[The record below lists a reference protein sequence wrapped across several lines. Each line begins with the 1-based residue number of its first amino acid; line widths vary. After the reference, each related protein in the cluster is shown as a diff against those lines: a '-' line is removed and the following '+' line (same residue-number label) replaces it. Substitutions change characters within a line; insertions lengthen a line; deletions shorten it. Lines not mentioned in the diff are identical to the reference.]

1 MGNCCQVSQV
11 IEIQDSKNVTK
22 RNSLRSSSY
31 ILDKY
36 SIQKDFRKKYEYQ
49 ALIGSGAFGK
59 VRLYLDRDSRS
70 FKYAIKTIKKNIFKK
85 HSIDSIK
92 REVDILRSMDHPN
105 IVKYFETYED
115 ECYLHIV
122 MEYIAGDNLFR
133 VLTDQKGFK
142 FTERTISK
150 IMTCL
155 LKAVLFLHHNG
166 IIHRDIKP
174 ENIVF
179 VEPDNFNAL
188 KLIDFGLSIQQNAK
202 KDNRRVGTPYYMS
215 PEMVRGNFNYA
226 SDVWSI
232 GVILFIMVTGKQPFR
247 GKSKEEVFDKIK
259 KGAYDKGTL
268 NRAKCSKEV
277 KDLIKKM
284 LVTEHSKRITVEC
297 ALDHIWFK
305 QFEKNKNIN
314 LVVDQEIIDSLKQ
327 FQYQNIFQKE
337 IRFYLAKLCSDKEI
351 IKLKHAFLAI
361 DKDNSG
367 EIEYE
372 EIPKIFSELN
382 IEASDTELK
391 NIFSSMDFH
400 CDGKVNYSEFLA
412 ATISTINF
420 NKEEKLWSAF
430 KYFDTTDSGYIT
442 LDSVMD
448 ALKNSGVIIDEEG
461 LTKTFNE
468 LQKKGKKINFNEFKA
483 IALGKEANEEEHDD
497 NIKDMNRRDSNY
509 ISNSNSNN
517 YNNKDRKEELSNKN
531 KRNSN
536 INFNID
542 RENIKTSLL
551 NGNKEYVEDNV
562 NILNMNTSVKFN
574 INHNNDDDYKIDKDK
589 PDKNIYNIK
598 KENKIIPIINEI
610 KENISVSNNAHNDII
625 INNSINKKNEKS
637 KSNNKSNNKSSKSNV
652 EVLVEEHR
660 EKNENNDN
668 NDKYTDVQN

>member
-11 IEIQDSKNVTK
+11 VEIQENKSVSK

-49 ALIGSGAFGK
+49 SLIGSGAFGK
-59 VRLYLDRDSRS
+59 VRLYVDRDSRT
-70 FKYAIKTIKKNIFKK
+70 FKYAIKTIKKNIFKR
-85 HSIDSIK
+85 HSIESIK
-92 REVDILRSMDHPN
+92 REVDILRSLDHPN

-150 IMTCL
+150 IITCL

-179 VEPDNFNAL
+179 VELNNFNAL

-247 GKSKEEVFDKIK
+247 GKSKEEVFEKIK
-259 KGAYDKGTL
+259 KGAYDKNTL
-268 NRAKCSKEV
+268 TRAKCSKEV

-284 LVTEHSKRITVEC
+284 LVIEHTKRITVEC

-351 IKLKHAFLAI
+351 LKLKHAFLAI

-372 EIPKIFSELN
+372 EIPKIFNELN

-412 ATISTINF
+412 ATISSINF

-468 LQKKGKKINFNEFKA
+468 LQKKGKKINFREFKA
-483 IALGKEANEEEHDD
+483 IALGKDDEEHDTVS
-497 NIKDMNRRDSNY
+497 RRDSNY
-509 ISNSNSNN
+509 INN
-517 YNNKDRKEELSNKN
+517 ISVGNDVDKNFNKQISFKERESKDNIINNENNNLKTDKEINNNKEE
-531 KRNSN
+531 
-536 INFNID
+536 
-542 RENIKTSLL
+542 
-551 NGNKEYVEDNV
+551 NKEN
-562 NILNMNTSVKFN
+562 NILNLN
-574 INHNNDDDYKIDKDK
+574 DKDNVK
-589 PDKNIYNIK
+589 DKEKNNENNNENNIVENIANKEEDNIYNQNSVK
-598 KENKIIPIINEI
+598 KATPIINEI
-610 KENISVSNNAHNDII
+610 KENINMSNNAYNDII

-637 KSNNKSNNKSSKSNV
+637 KSKSNSKSNNKSNNKSNV
-652 EVLVEEHR
+652 DLLVEEH
-660 EKNENNDN
+660 NN

>member
-11 IEIQDSKNVTK
+11 VEIQENKSVSK

-49 ALIGSGAFGK
+49 SLIGSGAFGK
-59 VRLYLDRDSRS
+59 VRLYVDRDSRT
-70 FKYAIKTIKKNIFKK
+70 FKYAIKTKKKNIFKR
-85 HSIDSIK
+85 HSIESIK
-92 REVDILRSMDHPN
+92 REVDILRSLDHPN

-150 IMTCL
+150 IITCL

-179 VEPDNFNAL
+179 VELNNFNAL

-247 GKSKEEVFDKIK
+247 GKSKEEVFEKIK
-259 KGAYDKGTL
+259 KGAYDKNTL
-268 NRAKCSKEV
+268 TRAKCSKEV

-284 LVTEHSKRITVEC
+284 LVIEHTKRITVEC

-351 IKLKHAFLAI
+351 LKLKHAFLAI

-372 EIPKIFSELN
+372 EIPKIFNELN

-412 ATISTINF
+412 ATISSINF

-468 LQKKGKKINFNEFKA
+468 LQKKGKKINFREFKA
-483 IALGKEANEEEHDD
+483 IALGKDDEEHDTVS
-497 NIKDMNRRDSNY
+497 RRDSNY
-509 ISNSNSNN
+509 INN
-517 YNNKDRKEELSNKN
+517 ISVGNDVDKNFNKQISFKERESKDNIINNENNNLKTDKEINNNKEE
-531 KRNSN
+531 
-536 INFNID
+536 
-542 RENIKTSLL
+542 
-551 NGNKEYVEDNV
+551 NKEN
-562 NILNMNTSVKFN
+562 NILNLNDKDN
-574 INHNNDDDYKIDKDK
+574 IIDKEKNNENNNENNIVENITNKEED
-589 PDKNIYNIK
+589 NIYNQNSIK
-598 KENKIIPIINEI
+598 KATPIINEI
-610 KENISVSNNAHNDII
+610 KENINMSNNAYNDII

-637 KSNNKSNNKSSKSNV
+637 KSKSNSKSNNKSNNKSNV
-652 EVLVEEHR
+652 DLLVEEH
-660 EKNENNDN
+660 NN

>member
-11 IEIQDSKNVTK
+11 IEIQENKSVTK

-49 ALIGSGAFGK
+49 SLIGSGAFGK
-59 VRLYLDRDSRS
+59 VRLYLDRDSKT
-70 FKYAIKTIKKNIFKK
+70 FKYAIKTIKKNIFKR
-85 HSIDSIK
+85 HSIESIK
-92 REVDILRSMDHPN
+92 REVNILRSLDHPN

-179 VEPDNFNAL
+179 VEPNNFNAL

-247 GKSKEEVFDKIK
+247 GKSKEEVFEKIK
-259 KGAYDKGTL
+259 KGNYDKNTL

-284 LVTEHSKRITVEC
+284 LVTEYSKRITVEC

-305 QFEKNKNIN
+305 QFENNKNIN
-314 LVVDQEIIDSLKQ
+314 LVVDEEIIESLKQ

-337 IRFYLAKLCSDKEI
+337 IRYYLAKLCSDKEI

-382 IEASDTELK
+382 IKASDTELK

-442 LDSVMD
+442 FDSVMD

-461 LTKTFNE
+461 LTQTFNE
-468 LQKKGKKINFNEFKA
+468 LQKKGKKINFREFKA
-483 IALGKEANEEEHDD
+483 IALGKDEDEH
-497 NIKDMNRRDSNY
+497 
-509 ISNSNSNN
+509 
-517 YNNKDRKEELSNKN
+517 
-531 KRNSN
+531 
-536 INFNID
+536 
-542 RENIKTSLL
+542 
-551 NGNKEYVEDNV
+551 
-562 NILNMNTSVKFN
+562 
-574 INHNNDDDYKIDKDK
+574 NDV
-589 PDKNIYNIK
+589 DKNIKKLQSFKEITSNEFPEINNEINEKNNSANENIEK
-598 KENKIIPIINEI
+598 KEANFNKLIKNEPNINLEKITNKEEKEEKEENKDNQEKKKSIPIISEV
-610 KENISVSNNAHNDII
+610 KENINISNNAYNDII

-637 KSNNKSNNKSSKSNV
+637 KSKSNSKSNNKSNV
-652 EVLVEEHR
+652 DVLVEEH
-660 EKNENNDN
+660 NN
-668 NDKYTDVQN
+668 NDKYTDVHN

>member
-11 IEIQDSKNVTK
+11 IEIQDNKSSTK

-31 ILDKY
+31 ILDKF

-49 ALIGSGAFGK
+49 SLVGSGAFGK
-59 VRLYLDRDSRS
+59 VRLYVDRDSKS
-70 FKYAIKTIKKNIFKK
+70 FKYAIKTIKKNIFKR
-85 HSIDSIK
+85 HSIESIK
-92 REVDILRSMDHPN
+92 REVDILRSLDHPN

-142 FTERTISK
+142 FTERAISK

-259 KGAYDKGTL
+259 RGSYDKNTL
-268 NRAKCSKEV
+268 SRAKCSKEV

-314 LVVDQEIIDSLKQ
+314 LVVDQEIIESLKQ

-351 IKLKHAFLAI
+351 IKLKQAFLAI

-372 EIPKIFSELN
+372 EIPKIFNELN

-420 NKEEKLWSAF
+420 TKEEKLWSAF

-461 LTKTFNE
+461 LTKIFNE
-468 LQKKGKKINFNEFKA
+468 LQKKGKKINFREFKA
-483 IALGKEANEEEHDD
+483 IALGKEEEE
-497 NIKDMNRRDSNY
+497 NEIINGRDSNII
-509 ISNSNSNN
+509 ISANEGEKNINKQKSFKEKDSNENQEIKN
-517 YNNKDRKEELSNKN
+517 TEEKIYNNKNKED
-531 KRNSN
+531 
-536 INFNID
+536 II
-542 RENIKTSLL
+542 L
-551 NGNKEYVEDNV
+551 NDNKEYLED
-562 NILNMNTSVKFN
+562 NILNMDDNKD
-574 INHNNDDDYKIDKDK
+574 NNDENNKSKEE
-589 PDKNIYNIK
+589 NIYNRNKGKEK
-598 KENKIIPIINEI
+598 KQIINEI
-610 KENISVSNNAHNDII
+610 KENINISNNAYNDII
-625 INNSINKKNEKS
+625 INSYINKKNEKSKS
-637 KSNNKSNNKSSKSNV
+637 KSNNKSNNKSNV
-652 EVLVEEHR
+652 DVLVEEH
-660 EKNENNDN
+660 NN
-668 NDKYTDVQN
+668 NDKFTDVQN

>member
-11 IEIQDSKNVTK
+11 IEIQDSKNITH

-31 ILDKY
+31 ILDKF

-179 VEPDNFNAL
+179 VEPDNFKAL

-259 KGAYDKGTL
+259 KGAYDKNIL
-268 NRAKCSKEV
+268 NKAKCSKEV

-284 LVTEHSKRITVEC
+284 LVTEHSKRITVES

-351 IKLKHAFLAI
+351 IKLKNAFLAI

-382 IEASDTELK
+382 IEASDIELK

-448 ALKNSGVIIDEEG
+448 ALNNSGVIIDEEG
-461 LTKTFNE
+461 LKKTFNE
-468 LQKKGKKINFNEFKA
+468 LQKKEKKINFNEFKA
-483 IALGKEANEEEHDD
+483 IALGKEVTEEEHDD
-497 NIKDMNRRDSNY
+497 NINNKEFNRRDSNY
-509 ISNSNSNN
+509 ISNSNSNTN
-517 YNNKDRKEELSNKN
+517 TNNTKNKEFKEKKEEEQNKN
-531 KRNSN
+531 KKNNHNNDIRIS
-536 INFNID
+536 II
-542 RENIKTSLL
+542 
-551 NGNKEYVEDNV
+551 NGNKDFEEDNV
-562 NILNMNTSVKFN
+562 NILNMKTN
-574 INHNNDDDYKIDKDK
+574 IKINNEEDKTDRDK
-589 PDKNIYNIK
+589 YDKN
-598 KENKIIPIINEI
+598 KENGILPIINEI
-610 KENISVSNNAHNDII
+610 KENISISNNAHNDII

-637 KSNNKSNNKSSKSNV
+637 KSNNKSSKSNV

-660 EKNENNDN
+660 EKNNDNDN

>member
-11 IEIQDSKNVTK
+11 VEIQENKSVSK

-49 ALIGSGAFGK
+49 SLIGSGAFGK
-59 VRLYLDRDSRS
+59 VRLYVDRDSRT
-70 FKYAIKTIKKNIFKK
+70 FKYAIKTIKKNIFKR
-85 HSIDSIK
+85 HSIESIK
-92 REVDILRSMDHPN
+92 REVDILRSLDHPN

-150 IMTCL
+150 IITCL

-179 VEPDNFNAL
+179 VELNNFNAL

-247 GKSKEEVFDKIK
+247 GKSKEEVFEKIK
-259 KGAYDKGTL
+259 KGAYDKNTL
-268 NRAKCSKEV
+268 TRAKCSKEV

-284 LVTEHSKRITVEC
+284 LVIEHTKRITVEC

-351 IKLKHAFLAI
+351 LKLKHAFLAI

-372 EIPKIFSELN
+372 EIPKIFNELN

-412 ATISTINF
+412 ATISSINF

-468 LQKKGKKINFNEFKA
+468 LQKKGKKINFREFKA
-483 IALGKEANEEEHDD
+483 IALGKDDEEHDTVS
-497 NIKDMNRRDSNY
+497 RRDSNY
-509 ISNSNSNN
+509 INN
-517 YNNKDRKEELSNKN
+517 ISVGNDVDKNFNKQISFKERESKDNIINNENNNLKTDKEINNNKEE
-531 KRNSN
+531 
-536 INFNID
+536 
-542 RENIKTSLL
+542 
-551 NGNKEYVEDNV
+551 NKEN
-562 NILNMNTSVKFN
+562 NILNL
-574 INHNNDDDYKIDKDK
+574 NDKDNVIDKEKNNENNNENNIVENIANKEED
-589 PDKNIYNIK
+589 NIYNQNSVK
-598 KENKIIPIINEI
+598 KATPIINEI
-610 KENISVSNNAHNDII
+610 KENINMSNNAYNDII

-637 KSNNKSNNKSSKSNV
+637 KSKSNSKSNNKSNNKSNV
-652 EVLVEEHR
+652 DLLVEEH
-660 EKNENNDN
+660 NN

>member
-11 IEIQDSKNVTK
+11 VEIQENKSVSK

-49 ALIGSGAFGK
+49 SLIGSGAFGK
-59 VRLYLDRDSRS
+59 VRLYVDRDSRT
-70 FKYAIKTIKKNIFKK
+70 FKYAIKTIKKNIFKR
-85 HSIDSIK
+85 HSIESIK
-92 REVDILRSMDHPN
+92 REVDILRSLDHPN

-150 IMTCL
+150 IITCL

-179 VEPDNFNAL
+179 VELNNFNAL

-202 KDNRRVGTPYYMS
+202 KDNRRVGTHYYMS

-247 GKSKEEVFDKIK
+247 GKSKEEVFEKIK
-259 KGAYDKGTL
+259 KGAYDKNTL
-268 NRAKCSKEV
+268 TRAKCSKEV

-284 LVTEHSKRITVEC
+284 LVIEHTKRITVEC

-351 IKLKHAFLAI
+351 LKLKHAFLAI

-372 EIPKIFSELN
+372 EIPKIFNELN

-412 ATISTINF
+412 ATISSINF

-468 LQKKGKKINFNEFKA
+468 LQKKGKKINFREFKA
-483 IALGKEANEEEHDD
+483 IALGKDDEENDTVS
-497 NIKDMNRRDSNY
+497 RRDSNY
-509 ISNSNSNN
+509 INN
-517 YNNKDRKEELSNKN
+517 ISVGNDVDKNFNKQISFKERESKDNIINNENNNLKTDKEINNNKEE
-531 KRNSN
+531 
-536 INFNID
+536 
-542 RENIKTSLL
+542 
-551 NGNKEYVEDNV
+551 NKEN
-562 NILNMNTSVKFN
+562 NILNLNDKDN
-574 INHNNDDDYKIDKDK
+574 IIDKEKNNENNNENNIVENITNKEED
-589 PDKNIYNIK
+589 NIYNQNSVK
-598 KENKIIPIINEI
+598 KATPIINEI
-610 KENISVSNNAHNDII
+610 KENINMSNNAYNDII

-637 KSNNKSNNKSSKSNV
+637 KSKSNSKSNNKSNNKSNV
-652 EVLVEEHR
+652 DLLVE
-660 EKNENNDN
+660 
-668 NDKYTDVQN
+668 

>member
-11 IEIQDSKNVTK
+11 IEIQENKSVTK

-49 ALIGSGAFGK
+49 SLIGSGAFGK
-59 VRLYLDRDSRS
+59 VRLYLDRDSKT
-70 FKYAIKTIKKNIFKK
+70 FKYAIKTIKKNIFKR
-85 HSIDSIK
+85 HSIESIK
-92 REVDILRSMDHPN
+92 REVNILRSLDHPN

-179 VEPDNFNAL
+179 VEPNNFNAL

-247 GKSKEEVFDKIK
+247 GKSKEEVFEKIK
-259 KGAYDKGTL
+259 KGNYDKNTL

-284 LVTEHSKRITVEC
+284 LVTEYSKRITVEC

-305 QFEKNKNIN
+305 QFENNKNIN
-314 LVVDQEIIDSLKQ
+314 LVVDEEIIESLKQ

-337 IRFYLAKLCSDKEI
+337 IRYYLAKLCSDKEI

-382 IEASDTELK
+382 IKASDTELK

-442 LDSVMD
+442 FDSVMD

-461 LTKTFNE
+461 LTQTFNE
-468 LQKKGKKINFNEFKA
+468 LQKKGKKINFREFKA
-483 IALGKEANEEEHDD
+483 IALGKDEDEH
-497 NIKDMNRRDSNY
+497 
-509 ISNSNSNN
+509 
-517 YNNKDRKEELSNKN
+517 
-531 KRNSN
+531 
-536 INFNID
+536 
-542 RENIKTSLL
+542 
-551 NGNKEYVEDNV
+551 
-562 NILNMNTSVKFN
+562 
-574 INHNNDDDYKIDKDK
+574 NDV
-589 PDKNIYNIK
+589 DKNIKKLQSFKEITTNEFPEINNEINEKNNSANENIEK
-598 KENKIIPIINEI
+598 KEANFNKLIKNEPNINLEKITNKEEKEEKEENKDNQEKKKSIPIISEV
-610 KENISVSNNAHNDII
+610 KENINVSNNAYNDII

-637 KSNNKSNNKSSKSNV
+637 KSKSNSKSNNKSNNKSHNKSNV
-652 EVLVEEHR
+652 EVLVEE
-660 EKNENNDN
+660 NNN
-668 NDKYTDVQN
+668 NDKYTDVHN

>member
-11 IEIQDSKNVTK
+11 VEIQENKSVSK

-49 ALIGSGAFGK
+49 SLIGSGAFGK
-59 VRLYLDRDSRS
+59 VRLYVDRDSRT
-70 FKYAIKTIKKNIFKK
+70 FKYAIKTIKKNIFKR
-85 HSIDSIK
+85 HSIESIK
-92 REVDILRSMDHPN
+92 REVDILRSLDHPN

-150 IMTCL
+150 IITCL

-179 VEPDNFNAL
+179 VELNNFNAL

-247 GKSKEEVFDKIK
+247 GKSKEEVFEKIK
-259 KGAYDKGTL
+259 KGAYDKNTL
-268 NRAKCSKEV
+268 TRAKCSKEV

-284 LVTEHSKRITVEC
+284 LVIEHTKRITVEC

-351 IKLKHAFLAI
+351 LKLKHAFLAI

-372 EIPKIFSELN
+372 EIPKIFNELN

-412 ATISTINF
+412 ATISSINF

-468 LQKKGKKINFNEFKA
+468 LQKKGKKINFREFKA
-483 IALGKEANEEEHDD
+483 IALGKDDEEHDTVS
-497 NIKDMNRRDSNY
+497 RRDSNY
-509 ISNSNSNN
+509 INN
-517 YNNKDRKEELSNKN
+517 ISVGNDVDK
-531 KRNSN
+531 
-536 INFNID
+536 NFNKQISFKE
-542 RENIKTSLL
+542 RESKDNIINNENNNLKTDKEI
-551 NGNKEYVEDNV
+551 NNNIEENKEN
-562 NILNMNTSVKFN
+562 NILNL
-574 INHNNDDDYKIDKDK
+574 NDKDNVIDKEKNNENNNENNIVENITNKEED
-589 PDKNIYNIK
+589 NIYNQNSIK
-598 KENKIIPIINEI
+598 KATPIINEI
-610 KENISVSNNAHNDII
+610 KENINMSNNAYNDII

-637 KSNNKSNNKSSKSNV
+637 KSKSNSKSNNKSNNKSNV
-652 EVLVEEHR
+652 DLLVEEH
-660 EKNENNDN
+660 NN

>member
-11 IEIQDSKNVTK
+11 IELQDNKSSTK

-31 ILDKY
+31 ILDKF

-49 ALIGSGAFGK
+49 SLVGSGAFGK
-59 VRLYLDRDSRS
+59 VRLYVDRDSKL
-70 FKYAIKTIKKNIFKK
+70 FKYAIKTIKKNIFKR
-85 HSIDSIK
+85 HSIESIK
-92 REVDILRSMDHPN
+92 REVDILRSLDHPN

-142 FTERTISK
+142 FTERAISK

-202 KDNRRVGTPYYMS
+202 KDNRRVGTPYYMA

-247 GKSKEEVFDKIK
+247 GKSKEEVFEKIK
-259 KGAYDKGTL
+259 RGSYDKNTL

-284 LVTEHSKRITVEC
+284 LVTEHSKRITVES

-305 QFEKNKNIN
+305 QFENNKNIN
-314 LVVDQEIIDSLKQ
+314 LVVDQEIIESLKQ

-351 IKLKHAFLAI
+351 IKLKQAFLAI

-382 IEASDTELK
+382 IEASDIELK

-461 LTKTFNE
+461 LTKTFNQ

-483 IALGKEANEEEHDD
+483 IALGKDEEEHE
-497 NIKDMNRRDSNY
+497 IINRKDSNII
-509 ISNSNSNN
+509 ISVNDNEKVITKPSFIEKDSKDFEEKRDTEGKTNN
-517 YNNKDRKEELSNKN
+517 NKN
-531 KRNSN
+531 KE
-536 INFNID
+536 II
-542 RENIKTSLL
+542 
-551 NGNKEYVEDNV
+551 
-562 NILNMNTSVKFN
+562 IL
-574 INHNNDDDYKIDKDK
+574 
-589 PDKNIYNIK
+589 
-598 KENKIIPIINEI
+598 KENKVHLEDDVIQLNNNKHNEDENNVDKNTNKEEHYFSKSKEKKSIPIINEI
-610 KENISVSNNAHNDII
+610 KENINISNTGYNDII

-637 KSNNKSNNKSSKSNV
+637 KSKSNNKSNNKSNV
-652 EVLVEEHR
+652 EVLIEQ
-660 EKNENNDN
+660 NNN
-668 NDKYTDVQN
+668 NDKFTDVQN

>member
-11 IEIQDSKNVTK
+11 IEIQETKNITK

-49 ALIGSGAFGK
+49 SLIGSGAFGK
-59 VRLYLDRDSRS
+59 VRLYLDRDSKT
-70 FKYAIKTIKKNIFKK
+70 FKYAIKTIKKNIFKR
-85 HSIDSIK
+85 HSIESIK
-92 REVDILRSMDHPN
+92 REVNILRSLDHPN

-179 VEPDNFNAL
+179 VEPNNFNAL

-247 GKSKEEVFDKIK
+247 GKSKEEVFEKIK
-259 KGAYDKGTL
+259 KGNYDKNTL

-284 LVTEHSKRITVEC
+284 LVTEYSKRITVEC

-305 QFEKNKNIN
+305 QFENNKNIN
-314 LVVDQEIIDSLKQ
+314 LVVDEEIIESLKQ

-337 IRFYLAKLCSDKEI
+337 IRYYLAKLCSDKEI

-382 IEASDTELK
+382 IKASDTELK

-442 LDSVMD
+442 FDSVMD

-461 LTKTFNE
+461 LTQTFNE
-468 LQKKGKKINFNEFKA
+468 LQKKGKKINFREFKA
-483 IALGKEANEEEHDD
+483 IALGKDEDEH
-497 NIKDMNRRDSNY
+497 
-509 ISNSNSNN
+509 
-517 YNNKDRKEELSNKN
+517 
-531 KRNSN
+531 
-536 INFNID
+536 
-542 RENIKTSLL
+542 
-551 NGNKEYVEDNV
+551 
-562 NILNMNTSVKFN
+562 
-574 INHNNDDDYKIDKDK
+574 NDV
-589 PDKNIYNIK
+589 DKNIKKLQSFKEITSNEFPEITNEINEKNNSANENIEK
-598 KENKIIPIINEI
+598 KEANFNKLIKNEPNINLEKITNKEEKEEKEENKDNQEKKKSIPIISEV
-610 KENISVSNNAHNDII
+610 KENINISNNAYNDII

-637 KSNNKSNNKSSKSNV
+637 KSKSNSKSNNKSNNKSNV
-652 EVLVEEHR
+652 EVLVEE
-660 EKNENNDN
+660 NNN
-668 NDKYTDVQN
+668 NDKYTDVHN

>member
-11 IEIQDSKNVTK
+11 VEIQENKSVSK

-49 ALIGSGAFGK
+49 SLIGSGAFGK
-59 VRLYLDRDSRS
+59 VRLYVDRDSRT
-70 FKYAIKTIKKNIFKK
+70 FKYAIKTIKKNIFKR
-85 HSIDSIK
+85 HSIESIK
-92 REVDILRSMDHPN
+92 REVDILRSLDHPN

-150 IMTCL
+150 IITCL

-179 VEPDNFNAL
+179 VELNNFNAL

-247 GKSKEEVFDKIK
+247 GKSKEEVFEKIK
-259 KGAYDKGTL
+259 KGAYDKNTL
-268 NRAKCSKEV
+268 TRAKCSKEV

-284 LVTEHSKRITVEC
+284 LVIEHTKRITVEC

-351 IKLKHAFLAI
+351 LKLKHAFLAI

-372 EIPKIFSELN
+372 EIPKIFNELN

-412 ATISTINF
+412 ATISSINF

-468 LQKKGKKINFNEFKA
+468 LQKKGKKINFREFKA
-483 IALGKEANEEEHDD
+483 IALGKDDEEHDTVS
-497 NIKDMNRRDSNY
+497 RRDSNY
-509 ISNSNSNN
+509 INN
-517 YNNKDRKEELSNKN
+517 ISVGNDVDKNFNKQISFKERESKDNIINNENNNLKTDKEINNNKEE
-531 KRNSN
+531 
-536 INFNID
+536 
-542 RENIKTSLL
+542 
-551 NGNKEYVEDNV
+551 NKEN
-562 NILNMNTSVKFN
+562 NILNL
-574 INHNNDDDYKIDKDK
+574 NDKDNVIDKEKNNENNNENNIVENITNKEED
-589 PDKNIYNIK
+589 NIYNQNSVK
-598 KENKIIPIINEI
+598 KATPIINEI
-610 KENISVSNNAHNDII
+610 KENINMSNNAYNDII

-637 KSNNKSNNKSSKSNV
+637 KSKSNSKSNNKSNNKSNV
-652 EVLVEEHR
+652 DLLVEEH
-660 EKNENNDN
+660 NN

>member
-11 IEIQDSKNVTK
+11 IEIQENKSVTK

-49 ALIGSGAFGK
+49 SLIGSGAFGK
-59 VRLYLDRDSRS
+59 VRLYLDRDSKT
-70 FKYAIKTIKKNIFKK
+70 FKYAIKTIKKNIFKR
-85 HSIDSIK
+85 HSIESIK
-92 REVDILRSMDHPN
+92 REVNILRSLDHPN

-179 VEPDNFNAL
+179 VEPNNFNAL

-247 GKSKEEVFDKIK
+247 GKSKEEVFEKIK
-259 KGAYDKGTL
+259 KGNYDKNTL

-284 LVTEHSKRITVEC
+284 LVTEYSKRITVEC

-305 QFEKNKNIN
+305 QFENNKNIN
-314 LVVDQEIIDSLKQ
+314 LVVDEEIIESLKQ

-337 IRFYLAKLCSDKEI
+337 IRYYLAKLCSDKEI

-382 IEASDTELK
+382 IKASDTELK

-442 LDSVMD
+442 FDSVMD

-461 LTKTFNE
+461 LTQTFNE
-468 LQKKGKKINFNEFKA
+468 LQKKGKKINFREFKA
-483 IALGKEANEEEHDD
+483 IALGKDEDEH
-497 NIKDMNRRDSNY
+497 
-509 ISNSNSNN
+509 
-517 YNNKDRKEELSNKN
+517 
-531 KRNSN
+531 
-536 INFNID
+536 
-542 RENIKTSLL
+542 
-551 NGNKEYVEDNV
+551 
-562 NILNMNTSVKFN
+562 
-574 INHNNDDDYKIDKDK
+574 NDV
-589 PDKNIYNIK
+589 DKNIKKLQSFKEITSNEFPEITNEINEKNNSANENIEK
-598 KENKIIPIINEI
+598 KEANFNKLIKNEPNINLEKITNKEEKEEKEENKDNQEKKKSIPIISEV
-610 KENISVSNNAHNDII
+610 KENINISNNAYNDII

-637 KSNNKSNNKSSKSNV
+637 KSKSNSKSNNKSNNKSNI
-652 EVLVEEHR
+652 EVLVEE
-660 EKNENNDN
+660 NNN
-668 NDKYTDVQN
+668 NDKYTDVHN

>member
-11 IEIQDSKNVTK
+11 IEIQENKSVTK

-49 ALIGSGAFGK
+49 SLIGSGAFGK
-59 VRLYLDRDSRS
+59 VRLYLDRDSKT
-70 FKYAIKTIKKNIFKK
+70 FKYAIKTIKKNIFKR
-85 HSIDSIK
+85 HSIESIK
-92 REVDILRSMDHPN
+92 REVNILRSLDHPN

-179 VEPDNFNAL
+179 VEPNNFNAL

-232 GVILFIMVTGKQPFR
+232 GVILYIMVTGKQPFR
-247 GKSKEEVFDKIK
+247 GKSKEEVFEKIK
-259 KGAYDKGTL
+259 KGNYDKNTL

-284 LVTEHSKRITVEC
+284 LVTEYSKRITVEC

-305 QFEKNKNIN
+305 QFENNKNIN
-314 LVVDQEIIDSLKQ
+314 LVVDEEIIESLKQ

-337 IRFYLAKLCSDKEI
+337 IRYYLAKLCSDKEI

-372 EIPKIFSELN
+372 EIPKIFNELN
-382 IEASDTELK
+382 IKASDTELK

-442 LDSVMD
+442 FDSVMD
-448 ALKNSGVIIDEEG
+448 ALNNSGVIIDEEG

-468 LQKKGKKINFNEFKA
+468 LQKKGKKINFREFKA
-483 IALGKEANEEEHDD
+483 IALGKDEEE
-497 NIKDMNRRDSNY
+497 
-509 ISNSNSNN
+509 
-517 YNNKDRKEELSNKN
+517 
-531 KRNSN
+531 
-536 INFNID
+536 
-542 RENIKTSLL
+542 L
-551 NGNKEYVEDNV
+551 NEV
-562 NILNMNTSVKFN
+562 
-574 INHNNDDDYKIDKDK
+574 
-589 PDKNIYNIK
+589 DKNIKKLQSFKETTTNEFPEINNEINEKNNSANENIEKKEANFNKLIKNELNDNLDKITNKEEKEEKEEK
-598 KENKIIPIINEI
+598 KENIYNQEKKKSIQIISEV
-610 KENISVSNNAHNDII
+610 KENINVSNNAYNDII

-637 KSNNKSNNKSSKSNV
+637 KSNSKNNNKSNNKSNV
-652 EVLVEEHR
+652 EVLVEEH
-660 EKNENNDN
+660 NN
-668 NDKYTDVQN
+668 NDKYTDVHN

>member
-11 IEIQDSKNVTK
+11 IEIQETKNITK

-49 ALIGSGAFGK
+49 SLIGSGAFGK
-59 VRLYLDRDSRS
+59 VRLYLDRDSKT
-70 FKYAIKTIKKNIFKK
+70 FKYAIKTIKKNIFKR
-85 HSIDSIK
+85 HSIESIK
-92 REVDILRSMDHPN
+92 REVNILRSLDHPN

-179 VEPDNFNAL
+179 VEPNNFNAL

-247 GKSKEEVFDKIK
+247 GKSKEEVFEKIK
-259 KGAYDKGTL
+259 KGNYDKNTL

-284 LVTEHSKRITVEC
+284 LVTEYSKRITVEC

-305 QFEKNKNIN
+305 QFENNKNIN
-314 LVVDQEIIDSLKQ
+314 LVVDEEIIESLKQ

-337 IRFYLAKLCSDKEI
+337 IRYYLAKLCSDKEI

-382 IEASDTELK
+382 IKASDTELK

-442 LDSVMD
+442 FDSVMD

-468 LQKKGKKINFNEFKA
+468 LQKKGKKINFREFKA
-483 IALGKEANEEEHDD
+483 IALGKDEDEH
-497 NIKDMNRRDSNY
+497 
-509 ISNSNSNN
+509 
-517 YNNKDRKEELSNKN
+517 
-531 KRNSN
+531 
-536 INFNID
+536 
-542 RENIKTSLL
+542 
-551 NGNKEYVEDNV
+551 
-562 NILNMNTSVKFN
+562 
-574 INHNNDDDYKIDKDK
+574 NDV
-589 PDKNIYNIK
+589 DKNIKKLQSFKEITSNEFPEINNEINEKNNSANENIEK
-598 KENKIIPIINEI
+598 KEANFNKLIKNEPNINLEKITNKEEKEEKEENKDNQEKKKSIPIISEV
-610 KENISVSNNAHNDII
+610 KENINISNNAYNDII

-637 KSNNKSNNKSSKSNV
+637 KSKSNSKSNNKSNV
-652 EVLVEEHR
+652 DVLVEEH
-660 EKNENNDN
+660 NN
-668 NDKYTDVQN
+668 NDKYTDVHN

>member
-11 IEIQDSKNVTK
+11 VEIQENKSVSK

-49 ALIGSGAFGK
+49 SLIGSGAFGK
-59 VRLYLDRDSRS
+59 VRLYVDRDSRT
-70 FKYAIKTIKKNIFKK
+70 FKYAIKTIKKNIFKR
-85 HSIDSIK
+85 HSIESIK
-92 REVDILRSMDHPN
+92 REVDILRSLDHPN

-150 IMTCL
+150 IITCL

-179 VEPDNFNAL
+179 VELNNFNAL

-247 GKSKEEVFDKIK
+247 GKSKEEVFEKIK
-259 KGAYDKGTL
+259 KGAYDKNTL
-268 NRAKCSKEV
+268 TRAKCSKEV

-284 LVTEHSKRITVEC
+284 LVIEHTKRITVEC

-351 IKLKHAFLAI
+351 LKLKHAFLAI

-372 EIPKIFSELN
+372 EIPKIFNELN

-412 ATISTINF
+412 ATISSINF

-468 LQKKGKKINFNEFKA
+468 LQKKGKKINFREFKA
-483 IALGKEANEEEHDD
+483 IALGKDDEEHDTVS
-497 NIKDMNRRDSNY
+497 RRDSNY
-509 ISNSNSNN
+509 ISVGNDVDKNFNKQISFKERESKDNIINN
-517 YNNKDRKEELSNKN
+517 ENNNLKTDKEINNNKEE
-531 KRNSN
+531 
-536 INFNID
+536 
-542 RENIKTSLL
+542 
-551 NGNKEYVEDNV
+551 NKEN
-562 NILNMNTSVKFN
+562 NILNLN
-574 INHNNDDDYKIDKDK
+574 DKDK
-589 PDKNIYNIK
+589 VIDKEKNNENNNENNIVENITNKEEDNIYNQNSIK
-598 KENKIIPIINEI
+598 KATPIINEI
-610 KENISVSNNAHNDII
+610 KENINMINNAYNDII

-637 KSNNKSNNKSSKSNV
+637 KSKSNSKSNNKSNNKSNV
-652 EVLVEEHR
+652 DLLVEEH
-660 EKNENNDN
+660 NN

>member
-11 IEIQDSKNVTK
+11 IEIQENKSVTK

-49 ALIGSGAFGK
+49 SLIGSGAFGK
-59 VRLYLDRDSRS
+59 VRLYLDRDSKT
-70 FKYAIKTIKKNIFKK
+70 FKYAIKTIKKNIFKR
-85 HSIDSIK
+85 HSIESIK
-92 REVDILRSMDHPN
+92 REVNILRSLDHPN

-179 VEPDNFNAL
+179 VEPNNFNAL

-247 GKSKEEVFDKIK
+247 GKSKEEVFEKIK
-259 KGAYDKGTL
+259 KGNYDKNTL

-284 LVTEHSKRITVEC
+284 LVTEYSKRITVEC

-305 QFEKNKNIN
+305 QFENNKNIN
-314 LVVDQEIIDSLKQ
+314 LVVDEEIIESLKQ

-337 IRFYLAKLCSDKEI
+337 IRYYLAKLCSDKEI

-382 IEASDTELK
+382 IKASDTELK

-442 LDSVMD
+442 FDSVMD

-461 LTKTFNE
+461 LTQTFNE
-468 LQKKGKKINFNEFKA
+468 LQKKGKKINFREFKA
-483 IALGKEANEEEHDD
+483 IALGKDEDEH
-497 NIKDMNRRDSNY
+497 
-509 ISNSNSNN
+509 
-517 YNNKDRKEELSNKN
+517 
-531 KRNSN
+531 
-536 INFNID
+536 
-542 RENIKTSLL
+542 
-551 NGNKEYVEDNV
+551 
-562 NILNMNTSVKFN
+562 
-574 INHNNDDDYKIDKDK
+574 NDV
-589 PDKNIYNIK
+589 DKNIKKLQSFKEITSNEFPEITNEINEKNNSANENIEK
-598 KENKIIPIINEI
+598 KEANFNKLIKNEPNINLEKITNKEEKEEKEENKDNQEKKKSIPIISEV
-610 KENISVSNNAHNDII
+610 KENINISNNAYNDII

-637 KSNNKSNNKSSKSNV
+637 KSKSNSKSNNKSNNKSNV
-652 EVLVEEHR
+652 EVLVEE
-660 EKNENNDN
+660 NNN
-668 NDKYTDVQN
+668 NDKYTDVHN

>member
-11 IEIQDSKNVTK
+11 VEIQENKSVSK

-49 ALIGSGAFGK
+49 SLIGSGAFGK
-59 VRLYLDRDSRS
+59 VRLYVDRDSRT
-70 FKYAIKTIKKNIFKK
+70 FKYAIKTIKKNIFKR
-85 HSIDSIK
+85 HSIESIK
-92 REVDILRSMDHPN
+92 REVDILRSLDHPN

-150 IMTCL
+150 IITCL

-179 VEPDNFNAL
+179 VELNNFNAL

-247 GKSKEEVFDKIK
+247 GKSKEEVFEKIK
-259 KGAYDKGTL
+259 KGAYDKNTL
-268 NRAKCSKEV
+268 TRAKCSKEV

-284 LVTEHSKRITVEC
+284 LVIEHTKRITVEC

-351 IKLKHAFLAI
+351 LKLKHAFLAI

-372 EIPKIFSELN
+372 EIPKIFNELN

-412 ATISTINF
+412 ATISSINF

-468 LQKKGKKINFNEFKA
+468 LQKKGKKINFREFKA
-483 IALGKEANEEEHDD
+483 IALGKDDEEHDTVS
-497 NIKDMNRRDSNY
+497 RRDSNY
-509 ISNSNSNN
+509 ISVGNDVDKNFNKQISFKERESKDNIINN
-517 YNNKDRKEELSNKN
+517 ENNNLKTDKEIKNNKEE
-531 KRNSN
+531 
-536 INFNID
+536 
-542 RENIKTSLL
+542 
-551 NGNKEYVEDNV
+551 NKEN
-562 NILNMNTSVKFN
+562 NILNL
-574 INHNNDDDYKIDKDK
+574 NDKDNVIDKEKNNENNNENNIVENITNKEED
-589 PDKNIYNIK
+589 NIYNQNSVK
-598 KENKIIPIINEI
+598 KATPIINEI
-610 KENISVSNNAHNDII
+610 KENINMSNNAYNDII

-637 KSNNKSNNKSSKSNV
+637 KSKSNSKSNNKSNNKSNV
-652 EVLVEEHR
+652 DLLVEEH
-660 EKNENNDN
+660 NN
-668 NDKYTDVQN
+668 NDKYTDV

>member
-11 IEIQDSKNVTK
+11 VEIQENKSVSK

-49 ALIGSGAFGK
+49 SLIGSGAFGK
-59 VRLYLDRDSRS
+59 VRLYVDRDSRT
-70 FKYAIKTIKKNIFKK
+70 FKYAIKTIKKNIFKR
-85 HSIDSIK
+85 HSIESIK
-92 REVDILRSMDHPN
+92 REVDILRSLDHPN

-150 IMTCL
+150 IITCL

-179 VEPDNFNAL
+179 VELNNFNAL

-247 GKSKEEVFDKIK
+247 GKSKEEVFEKIK
-259 KGAYDKGTL
+259 KGAYDKNTL
-268 NRAKCSKEV
+268 TRAKCSKEV

-284 LVTEHSKRITVEC
+284 LVIEHTKRITVEC

-351 IKLKHAFLAI
+351 LKLKHAFLAI

-372 EIPKIFSELN
+372 EIPKIFNELN

-412 ATISTINF
+412 ATISSINF

-468 LQKKGKKINFNEFKA
+468 LQKKGKKINFREFKA
-483 IALGKEANEEEHDD
+483 IALGKDDEEHDTVS
-497 NIKDMNRRDSNY
+497 RRDSNY
-509 ISNSNSNN
+509 INN
-517 YNNKDRKEELSNKN
+517 ISVGNDVDK
-531 KRNSN
+531 
-536 INFNID
+536 NFNKQISFKE
-542 RENIKTSLL
+542 RESKDNIINNENNNLKTDKEI
-551 NGNKEYVEDNV
+551 NNNIEENKEN
-562 NILNMNTSVKFN
+562 NILNLNDKDN
-574 INHNNDDDYKIDKDK
+574 IIDKEKNNENNNENNIVENITNKEED
-589 PDKNIYNIK
+589 NIYNQNSVK
-598 KENKIIPIINEI
+598 KATPIINEI
-610 KENISVSNNAHNDII
+610 KENINMSNNAYNDII

-637 KSNNKSNNKSSKSNV
+637 KSKSNSKSNNKSNNKSNV
-652 EVLVEEHR
+652 DLLVEEH
-660 EKNENNDN
+660 NN

>member
-11 IEIQDSKNVTK
+11 IEIQENKSVTK

-49 ALIGSGAFGK
+49 SLIGSGAFGK
-59 VRLYLDRDSRS
+59 VRLYLDRDSKT
-70 FKYAIKTIKKNIFKK
+70 FKYAIKTIKKNIFKR
-85 HSIDSIK
+85 HSIESIK
-92 REVDILRSMDHPN
+92 REVNILRSLDHPN

-179 VEPDNFNAL
+179 VEPNNFNAL

-247 GKSKEEVFDKIK
+247 GKSKEEVFEKIK
-259 KGAYDKGTL
+259 KGNYDKNTL

-284 LVTEHSKRITVEC
+284 LVTEYSKRITVEC

-305 QFEKNKNIN
+305 QFENNKNIN
-314 LVVDQEIIDSLKQ
+314 LVVDEEIIESLKQ

-337 IRFYLAKLCSDKEI
+337 IRYYLAKLCSDKEI

-382 IEASDTELK
+382 IKASDTELK

-442 LDSVMD
+442 FDSVMD

-461 LTKTFNE
+461 LTQTFNE
-468 LQKKGKKINFNEFKA
+468 LQKKGKKINFREFKA
-483 IALGKEANEEEHDD
+483 IALGKDEDEH
-497 NIKDMNRRDSNY
+497 
-509 ISNSNSNN
+509 
-517 YNNKDRKEELSNKN
+517 
-531 KRNSN
+531 
-536 INFNID
+536 
-542 RENIKTSLL
+542 
-551 NGNKEYVEDNV
+551 
-562 NILNMNTSVKFN
+562 
-574 INHNNDDDYKIDKDK
+574 NDV
-589 PDKNIYNIK
+589 DKNIKKLQSFKEITSNEFPEITNEINEKNNSANENIEK
-598 KENKIIPIINEI
+598 KEANFNKLIKNEPNINLEKITNKEEKEEKEENKDNQEKKKSIPIITEV
-610 KENISVSNNAHNDII
+610 KENINISNNAYNDII

-637 KSNNKSNNKSSKSNV
+637 KSKSNSKSNNKSNNKGNNKSNI
-652 EVLVEEHR
+652 EVLVEE
-660 EKNENNDN
+660 NNN
-668 NDKYTDVQN
+668 NDKYTDVHN